1 MKQSKDLVFISY
13 NSVPLGPGDESIPL
27 GKWREKRRKGEKQSG
42 KRQRLTDWRK
52 RERERERERGT
63 GRRGGGGGRERS
75 SWRLDEAKKED
86 SRRRKKMKIQ

>member
-1 MKQSKDLVFISY
+1 MRVFL
-13 NSVPLGPGDESIPL
+13 LGNGGRREEKERSNQERDNGLPTG
-27 GKWREKRRKGEKQSG
+27 GKE
-42 KRQRLTDWRK
+42 
-52 RERERERERGT
+52 RERERERET